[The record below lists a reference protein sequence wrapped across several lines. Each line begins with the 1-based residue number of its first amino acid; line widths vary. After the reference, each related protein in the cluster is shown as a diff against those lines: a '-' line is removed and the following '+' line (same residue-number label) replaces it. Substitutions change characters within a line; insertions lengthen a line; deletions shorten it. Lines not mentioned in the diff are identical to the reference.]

1 VRKLSA
7 FFILALFFEANFR
20 SAKMTLRERINED
33 MKTAMKAR
41 EADKLAA
48 IRLLTSALKQKEVDE
63 RIEIT
68 DDVVLNVIEKML
80 KQRKDSIEQFTAGNR
95 LDLVAKEQFE
105 VAVLE
110 VYMPAQMSDAELAVV
125 LDVVIAETG
134 ATSAKDMGKVMNTL
148 RPRVAG
154 RADMGK
160 LSGVVKA
167 RLS

>member
-1 VRKLSA
+1 
-7 FFILALFFEANFR
+7 
-20 SAKMTLRERINED
+20 MTLRDRINED
-33 MKTAMKAR
+33 MKAAMRAR
-41 EADKLAA
+41 ESDKLNA

-68 DDVVLNVIEKML
+68 DDDVVLNVIEKML
-80 KQRKDSIEQFTAGNR
+80 KQRKDSIEQFTTGNR

-105 VAVLE
+105 VGVLQ
-110 VYMPAQMSDAELAVV
+110 VYMPAQMSDAELASV
-125 LDVVIAETG
+125 LDAVIAEVG

-167 RLS
+167 RLG